1 MIIRNQIQ
9 LWIIILLVGMAFTA
23 YRVLRKH
30 CRRLQLG
37 KNATDNQNQ
46 QLRQLLNEKEWL
58 VKEIH
63 HRVKNNLQIAIGLL
77 NTQCEY
83 LDNPAA
89 AHAIRESSERLQAIA
104 LIHQKLFHIGGRDSM
119 IDMRSYIDEMIHN
132 LKGSYATVWNRI
144 SIQKDIDPIELD
156 LSQAVPIGLVLNEA
170 VTNCIKYAFPKEKT
184 GTIEISLHRQQEGKV
199 LLRIADNG
207 PGLPASLHPE
217 ECKSLGLRLIQL
229 FSRQLKGELRFING
243 SGLEITMLFKHQRRY
258 NPFPHR
264 RTAAFPA

>member
-63 HRVKNNLQIAIGLL
+63 HRVKNNLQIAISLL
-77 NTQCEY
+77 NTQCEFI
-83 LDNPAA
+83 DNQPAI
-89 AHAIRESSERLQAIA
+89 HAIQESRERLQAIA
-104 LIHQKLFHIGGRDSM
+104 IIHQRLYQVGGHDSM
-119 IDMRSYIDEMIHN
+119 IDMRSYIDEMIYN
-132 LKGSYATVWNRI
+132 LRGSYATGADRFT
-144 SIQKDIDPIELD
+144 IQKDIDHIELD

-170 VTNCIKYAFPKEKT
+170 ITNCMKYAFSGEKT
-184 GTIEISLHRQQEGKV
+184 GTIEISLRRQQEGKV
-199 LLRIADNG
+199 LLRIADDG
-207 PGLPASLHPE
+207 PGLPASLRPE
-217 ECKSLGLRLIQL
+217 ECKSFGLRLIQL
-229 FSRQLKGELRFING
+229 FSQQLKGELRFINKP
-243 SGLEITMLFKHQRRY
+243 GLEITMLFQHRGRHSA
-258 NPFPHR
+258 FLHR
-264 RTAAFPA
+264 RTAASPV